1 VLCSRLSSL
10 PTLSVLLPC
19 VVLVAGCGS
28 NLSGATTE
36 TSMSAS
42 SISEVA
48 QATCTPYSGDK
59 LTFCMETISD
69 QCASYAA
76 VHTVAYVSPQ
86 AADCFVGAYARHS
99 GRANPCGSDA
109 TCASGFNGGA
119 SSPGTA
125 ASPVSSTRP
134 IDKTAPNPQVKP
146 AFSFSG
152 KTEHGDT
159 VRLEGRFGP
168 ILPPDESDVDQEAL
182 AGCPESDGR
191 DLVRQLDLTITIT
204 SSLSGDVQVVAP
216 TVALNDEEGAEEIRK
231 LDFIMSGPEGA
242 VCSKGLGNTEGG
254 YMVDLGSLQPH
265 ERSTLPVWVVLI
277 DAITPAEPHPSLK
290 RLQTQEW
297 LMTNPTVR
305 VDGVDAIS
313 GGSLSATKRRHL
325 VRNNGGGV

>member
-1 VLCSRLSSL
+1 VLCSRLLSL

-19 VVLVAGCGS
+19 GVLVAGCGS

-36 TSMSAS
+36 TSMSAAAVT
-42 SISEVA
+42 EVA
-48 QATCTPYSGDK
+48 IATCNSFSGDK
-59 LTFCMETISD
+59 ANFCMEAVSN

-76 VHTVAYVSPQ
+76 VHTVANVSPP
-86 AADCFVGAYARHS
+86 AADCFKGAYAQHS

-119 SSPGTA
+119 SSTGTA
-125 ASPVSSTRP
+125 TASPDSSTRP
-134 IDKTAPNPQVKP
+134 IDKAVPNPQGKP

-191 DLVRQLDLTITIT
+191 NLVRRLDLTIAIT
-204 SSLSGDVQVVAP
+204 SSLAGDVQVVAP
-216 TVALNDEEGAEEIRK
+216 TVALNDEEGAEAIRK

-254 YMVDLGSLQPH
+254 YTADLDSLQPH
-265 ERSTLPVWVVLI
+265 ERRTVSVWIVLL
-277 DAITPAEPHPSLK
+277 DAVTPAEPRPSAK
-290 RLQTQEW
+290 RLQAQDW
-297 LMTNPTVR
+297 LMTNPTVL
-305 VDGVDAIS
+305 VDRVDAIS
-313 GGSLSATKRRHL
+313 GGSMSATE
-325 VRNNGGGV
+325 